1 MSAEGMR
8 SAETITARGYA
19 FIAFWV
25 LGLLLL
31 AAAAGYG
38 VSSHFYECKLDSIVT
53 HDRYL
58 EPMKTPHENS
68 SQKPIDVYAGIYL
81 DRISLLSVRDNK
93 WTADFY
99 IWFKWNGDGIDPGE
113 NFQLVYGEIKSKQKQ
128 FERVTG
134 DEHYQQYEVIAEITK
149 FFNTTRFP
157 CDDHLLMIPIEDC
170 VSDSSE
176 LRYVPDLA
184 NSGISRNVR
193 APGYEILQ
201 MDGVGR
207 QHVYETSFGDPAVL
221 EGKLSFSQFLYTI
234 WIVRPGW
241 GLYLKIF
248 QGLFIAVAVA
258 MLAFFIRPVHTS
270 PRFSVGL
277 GALFAAVAN
286 SYIVSSMQPGSEI
299 FTLADMVS
307 GIGIATIFLTLVQST
322 ISLYIYDS
330 LEARKLSRLF
340 DLVSAAVFF
349 LGYISVNIAVPLA
362 AML

>member
-1 MSAEGMR
+1 MTAEGMR
-8 SAETITARGYA
+8 DTETITIKGYS
-19 FIAFWV
+19 FIALWA

-38 VSSHFYECKLDSIVT
+38 LSSHFNEYRLDSLST

-58 EPMKTPHENS
+58 SPMETTPINSDHE
-68 SQKPIDVYAGIYL
+68 PIDVHVGIYL

-93 WTADFY
+93 WMADFY
-99 IWFKWNGDGIDPGE
+99 IWFRWIGDGIDPGE
-113 NFQLVYGEIKSKQKQ
+113 NFQVVYGEIKSKQKQ
-128 FERVTG
+128 FERVNG
-134 DEHYQQYEVIAEITK
+134 REHYQQYQVIAEVTK

-170 VSDSSE
+170 ANDSIE

-184 NSGISRNVR
+184 NSGFSKNIRM
-193 APGYEILQ
+193 PGYKILQ

-207 QHVYETSFGDPAVL
+207 QHLYETSFGDPAVSGQNL
-221 EGKLSFSQFLYTI
+221 TFSQFLYTI

-258 MLAFFIRPVHTS
+258 MLAFFIRPAHTS

-299 FTLADMVS
+299 LTLADIVS
-307 GIGIATIFLTLVQST
+307 GIGIATIFLTLVEST

-330 LEARKLSRLF
+330 MDSRRLSRLF
-340 DLVSAAVFF
+340 DLVSATVF
-349 LGYISVNIAVPLA
+349 LIGYIGVNVAVPLA